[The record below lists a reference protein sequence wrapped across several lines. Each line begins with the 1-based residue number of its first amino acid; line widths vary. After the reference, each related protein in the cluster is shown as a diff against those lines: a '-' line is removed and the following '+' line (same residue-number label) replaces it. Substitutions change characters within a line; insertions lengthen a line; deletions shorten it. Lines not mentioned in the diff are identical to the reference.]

1 MKLLSVR
8 RDLRCFFFIRE
19 DCLEKSKRLQIPLQ
33 RQHFL
38 LSYFKTLKVCPAGVS
53 WTRDQPLNRSRV
65 LPTELTMRQCCVE
78 LHCDTILNLLG
89 RELIWPSHFGATTF
103 GLFGLC
109 PSSCWIRFFSWE
121 SFIGFY
127 IWCYPISTILACLFI
142 CEVAKFVE
150 KVVLER
156 EHGGRNAISCLLP
169 CDSYIV
175 WRVNLS
181 KLSWV
186 LVWALRKTTNCILTF
201 IQYFLQVLRS
211 YIYSI
216 HWNTVI

>member
-38 LSYFKTLKVCPAGVS
+38 LSYFKTLKVCPAGFS

-109 PSSCWIRFFSWE
+109 PSSLSNTA
-121 SFIGFY
+121 GFVSLTGKASLVS
-127 IWCYPISTILACLFI
+127 ISDAILF
-142 CEVAKFVE
+142 
-150 KVVLER
+150 
-156 EHGGRNAISCLLP
+156 
-169 CDSYIV
+169 
-175 WRVNLS
+175 
-181 KLSWV
+181 
-186 LVWALRKTTNCILTF
+186 
-201 IQYFLQVLRS
+201 LRS
-211 YIYSI
+211 YMFIYLWSCEVRGKSCVGKGAWRPKCHLVLPTLWQLYCMEGEFEQI
-216 HWNTVI
+216 IMSPRLSFKKNN